1 MHWETSTIDEVKQII
16 RRDLTKCTASQ
27 IEAFHRFAIEP
38 YSAKLLRYGN
48 VETAIIIARK
58 GDDAMYWEDVE
69 EGFNI
74 SGLSSDGMILEHG
87 CNQDELHTA
96 LQRWL

>member
-1 MHWETSTIDEVKQII
+1 
-16 RRDLTKCTASQ
+16 
-27 IEAFHRFAIEP
+27 
-38 YSAKLLRYGN
+38 
-48 VETAIIIARK
+48 
-58 GDDAMYWEDVE
+58 MYWEDVE